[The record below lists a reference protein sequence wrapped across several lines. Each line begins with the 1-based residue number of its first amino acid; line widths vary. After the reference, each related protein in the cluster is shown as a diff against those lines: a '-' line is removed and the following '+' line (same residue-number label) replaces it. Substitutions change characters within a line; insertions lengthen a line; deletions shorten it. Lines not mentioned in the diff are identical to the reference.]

1 MMAIN
6 ITVSKERNVI
16 MNRKFSTKVLLL
28 AACSISLTSC
38 SLHADDGALSTEL
51 INQIQSDFAMDVHT
65 RAMYNSI
72 TSNNVKKLALNRD
85 ILRQHN
91 EFFSDKVK
99 VKGITNQKSSGRCW
113 LFAAL
118 NSLRPAVMDKHKL
131 SKFEFSQSYL
141 AFWDKMEKA
150 NTFLQYMIEFRDR
163 DLMDREMVMILRGE
177 PGDGGYWE
185 NFADLV
191 NKYGVVPK
199 EVMPETNSSENTGM
213 MNKILYQKLRSDAV
227 KLHKMHRA
235 GKRVPALTAA
245 KQKMLAE
252 VYRILVMNLGEPPTQ
267 FTWRYKSGKDS
278 DKNEDDEDS
287 EKNEKEGTIVSDD
300 TQQITSTPKAFFQD
314 FVGVNLNDYINIFN
328 DSTKEYGKHYQ
339 IRMSRN
345 VYDGQDI
352 DYVNVPI
359 DTLKE
364 IAIRSIQDGA
374 AMLFAADVSYDQ
386 SSEHGIMA
394 DGLYDY
400 QSIYNTD
407 IKLTKA
413 ERALYR
419 SSVRNHGMALIGVDL
434 KEKKPVKWRVE
445 NSWGSEK
452 GAKGYWT
459 MYDNWFDLHVYNI
472 IVHKKYIPKETLKIK
487 EQPPVILP
495 PWDPML

>member
-1 MMAIN
+1 MKQKIR
-6 ITVSKERNVI
+6 IHVVI
-16 MNRKFSTKVLLL
+16 
-28 AACSISLTSC
+28 SISCLFSFAGC
-38 SLHADDGALSTEL
+38 SVYADKGDLSPDL
-51 INQIQSDFAMDVHT
+51 INQIQSNYTMDAHT
-65 RAMYNSI
+65 RAMYNAI

-99 VKGITNQKSSGRCW
+99 VKGVTNQKSSGRCW

-118 NSLRPAVMDKHKL
+118 NSLRPAVIDKHKF
-131 SKFEFSQSYL
+131 SNFEFSQNYL

-150 NTFLQYMIEFRDR
+150 NTFLQYMIDRRDQ

-191 NKYGVVPK
+191 NKYGAVPK
-199 EVMPETNSSENTGM
+199 EVMPETNSSESTGI
-213 MNKILYQKLRSDAV
+213 MNKVLYQKLRSDAV
-227 KLHKMHRA
+227 QLHKMHRA
-235 GKRVPALTAA
+235 GQSVPQLTAA

-267 FTWRYKSGKDS
+267 FTWRYKAKKDS
-278 DKNEDDEDS
+278 DKNKDDEKEEDVEDDDDDNS
-287 EKNEKEGTIVSDD
+287 EKDGTVDSDD
-300 TQQITSTPKAFFQD
+300 TQQTTTTPKAFFRE
-314 FVGVNLNDYINIFN
+314 FVGVNLDDYVNIFN
-328 DSTKEYGKHYQ
+328 DTTKDYGKQYQ

-345 VYDGQDI
+345 IYDGHDI
-352 DYVNVPI
+352 TYINVSI
-359 DTLKE
+359 DTLKK

-374 AMLFAADVSYDQ
+374 PMLFAADVSYDQ
-386 SSEHGIMA
+386 SSDHGIMA

-400 QSIYNTD
+400 QSIYDAD

-434 KEKKPVKWRVE
+434 KENKPIKWRVE
-445 NSWGSEK
+445 NSWGSDR
-452 GAKGYWT
+452 GSKGYWT

-472 IVHKKYIPKETLKIK
+472 IVHKKYVPQAILKIK
-487 EQPPVILP
+487 QQPPIILP